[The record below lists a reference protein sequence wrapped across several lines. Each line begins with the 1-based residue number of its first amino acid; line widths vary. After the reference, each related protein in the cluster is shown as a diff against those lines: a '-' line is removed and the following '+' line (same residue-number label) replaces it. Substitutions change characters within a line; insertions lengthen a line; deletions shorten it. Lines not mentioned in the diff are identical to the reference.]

1 MRFRSVGISASNID
15 DYLSRLKEEEDNC
28 IYESILSHIEFISLE
43 KSENIGGLLGPNSLY
58 KLSELKNQRKK
69 RRRGK
74 LLKIHY
80 RKKLYFHHQTSK
92 TNSSNNIL

>member
-1 MRFRSVGISASNID
+1 MRFRSVGVSASNLN
-15 DYLSRLKEEEDNC
+15 DYLTRLKEEEDNC
-28 IYESILSHIEFISLE
+28 IFESILSHIEFISLE
-43 KSENIGGLLGPNSLY
+43 KSENIGGLLGPNSFY
-58 KLSELKNQRKK
+58 KLSELKSQRKK

-74 LLKIHY
+74 LLKFHF

>member
-1 MRFRSVGISASNID
+1 MRFRSVGVSASNLE
-15 DYLSRLKEEEDNC
+15 DYLTKLKEEENNC
-28 IYESILSHIEFISLE
+28 IFESILSHIEFISLE
-43 KSENIGGLLGPNSLY
+43 KSENIGGLLGPNSIY

>member
-1 MRFRSVGISASNID
+1 MRFRSIAVSASNLE
-15 DYLSRLKEEEDNC
+15 DYLTRLKEEEDNC

-43 KSENIGGLLGPNSLY
+43 KSENIGGLLGPNSFY
-58 KLSELKNQRKK
+58 KLSEMKNLRKK

-74 LLKIHY
+74 LLKLNY
-80 RKKLYFHHQTSK
+80 RKKLYFYHQTSK